1 MFWFD
6 FPRKAKNN
14 FPSLRAYH
22 KSHTCKHKK
31 FDIDS
36 FIVFYFIKGEFI
48 MKKYIPFWVLSACVL
63 ISSAAYAANSETVI
77 QTDSH
82 WNKQAIKP
90 IHIEHPQVTI
100 LRITI
105 PAGEKLSMHKHPILN
120 IGYLTKG
127 ELTVRSEDGGVLV
140 LHPGDPI
147 VELVDIWHY
156 GESTGSEDAEIVVTY
171 VGDKEDPLSI
181 AKK

>member
-1 MFWFD
+1 
-6 FPRKAKNN
+6 
-14 FPSLRAYH
+14 
-22 KSHTCKHKK
+22 
-31 FDIDS
+31 
-36 FIVFYFIKGEFI
+36 
-48 MKKYIPFWVLSACVL
+48 MKKYVKYLILAVYAL
-63 ISSAAYAANSETVI
+63 ISSEAYAANSETVI

-90 IHIEHPQVTI
+90 IHIEHPQITM

-120 IGYLTKG
+120 IGYLTQG
-127 ELTVRSEDGGVLV
+127 ELSVRSENGDVLV
-140 LHPGDPI
+140 LKPGDPI

-181 AKK
+181 AKE

>member
-1 MFWFD
+1 
-6 FPRKAKNN
+6 
-14 FPSLRAYH
+14 
-22 KSHTCKHKK
+22 
-31 FDIDS
+31 
-36 FIVFYFIKGEFI
+36 
-48 MKKYIPFWVLSACVL
+48 MKKYIKYLCFAVCVL
-63 ISSAAYAANSETVI
+63 MSAGAYAANSETVI

-90 IHIEHPQVTI
+90 IHIDNPQITM

-105 PAGEKLSMHKHPILN
+105 PAGEKLAMHKHPVLN

-147 VELVDIWHY
+147 VELVDVWHY

-171 VGDKEDPLSI
+171 VGSKEDPLSI
-181 AKK
+181 AKE

>member
-1 MFWFD
+1 
-6 FPRKAKNN
+6 
-14 FPSLRAYH
+14 
-22 KSHTCKHKK
+22 
-31 FDIDS
+31 
-36 FIVFYFIKGEFI
+36 
-48 MKKYIPFWVLSACVL
+48 MKKYMGLLLLSVGVI
-63 ISSAAYAANSETVI
+63 ISSGAYAANSETLI

-90 IHIEHPQVTI
+90 IHIDNPQITM

-105 PAGEKLSMHKHPILN
+105 PAGEKLAMHKHPILN

-127 ELTVRSEDGGVLV
+127 ELTVRSENGDVLV
-140 LHPGDPI
+140 LKPGDPI

-171 VGDKEDPLSI
+171 VGEKEDSLSI
-181 AKK
+181 IKE

>member
-1 MFWFD
+1 M
-6 FPRKAKNN
+6 N
-14 FPSLRAYH
+14 
-22 KSHTCKHKK
+22 
-31 FDIDS
+31 
-36 FIVFYFIKGEFI
+36 
-48 MKKYIPFWVLSACVL
+48 KYMGLLLFSVGVI
-63 ISSAAYAANSETVI
+63 ISSGAYAANSETLI

-90 IHIEHPQVTI
+90 IHIDNPQITM

-105 PAGEKLSMHKHPILN
+105 PAGEKLAMHKHPILN

-127 ELTVRSEDGGVLV
+127 ELTVRSENGDVLV
-140 LHPGDPI
+140 LKPGDPI

-171 VGDKEDPLSI
+171 VGEKEDSLSI
-181 AKK
+181 IKE

>member
-1 MFWFD
+1 M
-6 FPRKAKNN
+6 K
-14 FPSLRAYH
+14 Y
-22 KSHTCKHKK
+22 
-31 FDIDS
+31 
-36 FIVFYFIKGEFI
+36 YIKYLLFAVC
-48 MKKYIPFWVLSACVL
+48 FLA
-63 ISSAAYAANSETVI
+63 SSGAYAANSETVI

-90 IHIEHPQVTI
+90 IHIDNPQVTM

-105 PAGEKLSMHKHPILN
+105 PAGEKLAMHKHPILN

-127 ELTVRSEDGGVLV
+127 ELTVRSENGDELV

-156 GESTGSEDAEIVVTY
+156 GESTGAEDAEIVVTY

-181 AKK
+181 AKE